1 MVVAVSSEVPEAP
14 RLELMEQDSKDS
26 AQSSS
31 TSSSSETQ
39 PEYNV
44 RCVRVCP
51 REHMEEGKKMEG
63 GELDTRTFIL
73 P

>member
-1 MVVAVSSEVPEAP
+1 MIVVSAAVPDAP
-14 RLELMEQDSKDS
+14 CLELMEQDSKDS

-44 RCVRVCP
+44 RYLL
-51 REHMEEGKKMEG
+51 ET
-63 GELDTRTFIL
+63 LTN
-73 P
+73 